1 MHIMFIKHVK
11 EARSQLMYKKEDL
24 AALRNQALTSL
35 DLEVLPTDFVLID
48 VEGCVKYLLV
58 QS

>member
-1 MHIMFIKHVK
+1 
-11 EARSQLMYKKEDL
+11 MYKKEDL